1 MKVKLNDSTYLPLPL
16 LYIYYWQ
23 LTMLRLQMVYSVT
36 QYTEFITALCT
47 LRLSYVSTV
56 HA

>member
-47 LRLSYVSTV
+47 LRLSYGSTV